1 MNTEKFNKVIELD
14 REITELEDARNELNR
29 EPVRLSY
36 VWVYRDGNC
45 HRIIYETLKPL
56 IEEAHNNIKQQIDNR
71 LEELKQ
77 IINEL

>member
-1 MNTEKFNKVIELD
+1 MNPEKFNKVIELD
-14 REITELEDARNELNR
+14 REITELEEARNELNR
-29 EPVRLSY
+29 EHVRLSY

>member
-29 EPVRLSY
+29 EHVRLSY

-56 IEEAHNNIKQQIDNR
+56 IEEAHNNIKQQIDKR

-77 IINEL
+77 TINDL

>member
-1 MNTEKFNKVIELD
+1 MNPEKFNKVIELD

-29 EPVRLSY
+29 EQVRLSY